1 MLNGS
6 STEATPVRMHHEKC
20 VAVFRARLGVEPKQP
35 PEKRPQVLIIEQG
48 TLELL
53 NRQDR
58 AAILDCIGR
67 GMGCVVLLGPIHNRE
82 HPGAVVTPKIR
93 DLISAAEKLPPTRDA
108 DSPSHGRVITA
119 LNVEQ
124 HPAWGRGTAGIETV
138 YSDMLQAVYRS
149 IGKRPGARQQVRLD
163 GPGGFVD
170 VHAARHR
177 RNRWPTCRWTAGRLP
192 PAARSVDAGLRRV
205 AGR

>member
-1 MLNGS
+1 M
-6 STEATPVRMHHEKC
+6 
-20 VAVFRARLGVEPKQP
+20 
-35 PEKRPQVLIIEQG
+35 LIIEQG

-149 IGKRPGARQQVRLD
+149 IGKRPGARQQIVSAVRSVERPCRPAAAATGGQHAMD
-163 GPGGFVD
+163 G
-170 VHAARHR
+170 
-177 RNRWPTCRWTAGRLP
+177 GRL
-192 PAARSVDAGLRRV
+192 RRRRWCGCASSPICRPIIV
-205 AGR
+205 R